1 MLFDVW
7 FLGFPIAAAICLI
20 NLAVKD
26 GDMKFWKCAFSFV
39 AYIAFY
45 LAGGREVILY
55 ITCGLLLG
63 HSWIALP
70 IGGA

>member
-7 FLGFPIAAAICLI
+7 FLGFPIACAICLI

-45 LAGGREVILY
+45 LAGGRDVILY
-55 ITCGLLLG
+55 ITCGLLMG
-63 HSWIALP
+63 GSWISAGPL
-70 IGGA
+70 